1 MPRKKVKTP
10 VSTKICTECG
20 KEKPLSQFYTTRNSN
35 ISTDGKTVNICKSC
49 VKKGSYNSDGSLNS
63 SSDSP
68 KERSVI
74 LSPHFLKAP
83 QECHV

>member
-49 VKKGSYNSDGSLNS
+49 VKKGSYNSDGSLNIEAFQ
-63 SSDSP
+63 
-68 KERSVI
+68 KKLMLMKLVFI
-74 LSPHFLKAP
+74 
-83 QECHV
+83 